1 MSASF
6 LREIEELIRARYSL
20 LYLVTWEEDRA
31 RRILLD
37 LADGM
42 KKHLFEWSITDG
54 LRSMNASPENR
65 AAPKRLREPLAVLN
79 EILQADVSAIYI
91 LKDFHVYL
99 ETPEIIRQLRDLA
112 SALRRTRK
120 TVVLL
125 SPALTVPTE
134 LEKSLT
140 ILDMPL
146 PTYEVLSDLLEHT
159 IRSGGANKK
168 FEVRLTTSE
177 RDAMVKAAQGL
188 TLTEAENAF
197 AHAIV
202 HGGGLGPD
210 DIQAVAAEKRQV
222 IRKSGL
228 LEFYEVSEDLAGVG
242 GMDLLKD
249 WLSKR
254 VRAFGEDARAYGLP
268 QPKGI
273 LLLGVQGCGK
283 SLVAKTISAAWR
295 LPLLRMDMSMIFQS
309 YIGSSEQNMRKALQI
324 AESVAPV
331 VLWIDE
337 IEKAFAGVAGS
348 GSSDSGTTARVV
360 GTFLTWLQEKTVPVF
375 LVATANE
382 VQELP
387 PELLRKGRFD
397 EVFFVDLPSEF
408 ERAEIF
414 GIHFSKRKRNPA
426 QYDIAQLAS
435 ATAGF
440 SGAEIEQTI
449 VSAMHDSF
457 FAGREV
463 TNDDILAS
471 IRETIPLSTT
481 MRERISD
488 LREWAKSRARSVTT
502 MRHT

>member
-177 RDAMVKAAQGL
+177 RDAMVKAAQG
-188 TLTEAENAF
+188 T
-197 AHAIV
+197 
-202 HGGGLGPD
+202 
-210 DIQAVAAEKRQV
+210 
-222 IRKSGL
+222 
-228 LEFYEVSEDLAGVG
+228 
-242 GMDLLKD
+242 
-249 WLSKR
+249 
-254 VRAFGEDARAYGLP
+254 YG
-268 QPKGI
+268 
-273 LLLGVQGCGK
+273 
-283 SLVAKTISAAWR
+283 S
-295 LPLLRMDMSMIFQS
+295 
-309 YIGSSEQNMRKALQI
+309 
-324 AESVAPV
+324 
-331 VLWIDE
+331 
-337 IEKAFAGVAGS
+337 
-348 GSSDSGTTARVV
+348 
-360 GTFLTWLQEKTVPVF
+360 
-375 LVATANE
+375 
-382 VQELP
+382 
-387 PELLRKGRFD
+387 
-397 EVFFVDLPSEF
+397 
-408 ERAEIF
+408 
-414 GIHFSKRKRNPA
+414 
-426 QYDIAQLAS
+426 
-435 ATAGF
+435 
-440 SGAEIEQTI
+440 
-449 VSAMHDSF
+449 
-457 FAGREV
+457 
-463 TNDDILAS
+463 
-471 IRETIPLSTT
+471 
-481 MRERISD
+481 RERICTRDRAWRRSRSRRYTGGCG
-488 LREWAKSRARSVTT
+488 RETPGNPQIRAVGVL
-502 MRHT
+502 